1 MADTKTVDVRAVLR
15 RLCAN
20 VEFASLKRE
29 GQEAIGVIDELIG
42 VADEAYAE
50 LLADSHRDGPRC
62 SLLTRLEAALRAV
75 GGAE

>member
-1 MADTKTVDVRAVLR
+1 MSAPVDVLAVLR
-15 RLCAN
+15 RIAN
-20 VEFASLKRE
+20 GGDLSAHDGHDLN
-29 GQEAIGVIDELIG
+29 EAADAIAGLIG